1 MKIYYSLAILLSRI
15 SKICISFCHKLC
27 LNTSHYQKVLY
38 YNLID
43 LIKVFELSLADVIL
57 ERFKDF
63 MREQPEPY
71 KFLQVFY
78 AQEKE
83 RFLNDKM
90 NDYIKQNKSKEEAS
104 ILARQGF
111 VSTIGRVLEKI
122 IELLLKDFCIKNN
135 VKMTNDKI
143 LRAKRINGELDK
155 VKRALLV
162 HFGEYSV
169 LPDIVLYQASKDNVK
184 ILAILSVKNSFRER
198 FTETP
203 YWKLK
208 LLQSPVISHIKVF
221 MITPDN
227 DDEISFKDK
236 PKKARIVMEHELDG
250 LYLAK
255 SHFDQSSKI
264 RGIESLLEDLRRL
277 L

>member
-1 MKIYYSLAILLSRI
+1 M
-15 SKICISFCHKLC
+15 
-27 LNTSHYQKVLY
+27 
-38 YNLID
+38 
-43 LIKVFELSLADVIL
+43 SLADIIL

-63 MREQPEPY
+63 MRERPEPY

-83 RFLNDKM
+83 RFLNHKM

-111 VSTIGRVLEKI
+111 VSVIGRALEKI

-135 VKMTNDKI
+135 VKMTNDKT

-162 HFGEYSV
+162 HFGGYSV
-169 LPDIVLYQASKDNVK
+169 LPDIIPYQTNKDTIK

-208 LLQSPVISHIKVF
+208 LLQSPITSHIKVF

-227 DDEISFKDK
+227 DEEISFKDK

-255 SHFDQSSKI
+255 SHFDQSPKI
-264 RGIESLLEDLRRL
+264 KGIENLLEDLKRL

>member
-1 MKIYYSLAILLSRI
+1 MIR
-15 SKICISFCHKLC
+15 
-27 LNTSHYQKVLY
+27 
-38 YNLID
+38 
-43 LIKVFELSLADVIL
+43 VFELSLADIIL

-83 RFLNDKM
+83 RFLNDRM
-90 NDYIKQNKSKEEAS
+90 NDYIKQNKGKEEAS

-111 VSTIGRVLEKI
+111 VSAIGRVLEKI

-162 HFGEYSV
+162 HFGGYSV
-169 LPDIVLYQASKDNVK
+169 LPDIVLYQTNKDNVK

-208 LLQSPVISHIKVF
+208 LLQSPITSHIKVF

-264 RGIESLLEDLRRL
+264 KGIESLLEDLKRL

>member
-1 MKIYYSLAILLSRI
+1 M
-15 SKICISFCHKLC
+15 
-27 LNTSHYQKVLY
+27 
-38 YNLID
+38 
-43 LIKVFELSLADVIL
+43 IKVFGLGLADVIL

-63 MREQPEPY
+63 MRGQPEPY

-83 RFLNDKM
+83 RFLNHKM

-162 HFGEYSV
+162 HFGGYSV
-169 LPDIVLYQASKDNVK
+169 LLDIILYQTDSIK
-184 ILAILSVKNSFRER
+184 ILAVLSVKNSFRER

-208 LLQSPVISHIKVF
+208 LLQSPITSHIKVF

-236 PKKARIVMEHELDG
+236 PKKA
-250 LYLAK
+250 
-255 SHFDQSSKI
+255 SSWSMNEMAFI
-264 RGIESLLEDLRRL
+264 
-277 L
+277 

>member
-1 MKIYYSLAILLSRI
+1 M
-15 SKICISFCHKLC
+15 
-27 LNTSHYQKVLY
+27 
-38 YNLID
+38 
-43 LIKVFELSLADVIL
+43 SLADTIL

-83 RFLNDKM
+83 RFLNHKM

-104 ILARQGF
+104 VLARQGF
-111 VSTIGRVLEKI
+111 VSAMGRALEKI
-122 IELLLKDFCIKNN
+122 IEFLLKDFCIKNN
-135 VKMTNDKI
+135 VKMTNDKT
-143 LRAKRINGELDK
+143 LRAKRINGELDR

-169 LPDIVLYQASKDNVK
+169 LPDGDIILYQTDSIK
-184 ILAILSVKNSFRER
+184 ILAVLSVKNSFRER

-208 LLQSPVISHIKVF
+208 LLQSPVTSHIKVF

-227 DDEISFKDK
+227 DEKISFKDK

-255 SHFDQSSKI
+255 SHFDQSPKI
-264 RGIESLLEDLRRL
+264 KGIENLLEDLKRL

>member
-1 MKIYYSLAILLSRI
+1 M
-15 SKICISFCHKLC
+15 
-27 LNTSHYQKVLY
+27 
-38 YNLID
+38 
-43 LIKVFELSLADVIL
+43 SLADIIL

-83 RFLNDKM
+83 RFLNSKIS
-90 NDYIKQNKSKEEAS
+90 DYIKQNKSKEEAS

-135 VKMTNDKI
+135 VKMTNDKV

-155 VKRALLV
+155 VKRALWV

-169 LPDIVLYQASKDNVK
+169 LPDIILYQTNKDNVK
-184 ILAILSVKNSFRER
+184 ILAVLSVKNSFRER
-198 FTETP
+198 FT
-203 YWKLK
+203 
-208 LLQSPVISHIKVF
+208 
-221 MITPDN
+221 
-227 DDEISFKDK
+227 KD
-236 PKKARIVMEHELDG
+236 A
-250 LYLAK
+250 
-255 SHFDQSSKI
+255 
-264 RGIESLLEDLRRL
+264 LLEIKTPTIAYNFSH
-277 L
+277 

>member
-1 MKIYYSLAILLSRI
+1 M
-15 SKICISFCHKLC
+15 
-27 LNTSHYQKVLY
+27 
-38 YNLID
+38 
-43 LIKVFELSLADVIL
+43 IKVFELNLSDVIL

-83 RFLNDKM
+83 RFLNHKM
-90 NDYIKQNKSKEEAS
+90 NDYIQQNKSKEEAS

-111 VSTIGRVLEKI
+111 VSVIGRVLEKI

-143 LRAKRINGELDK
+143 LRAKHINGELDK

-162 HFGEYSV
+162 HFRGYSV

-208 LLQSPVISHIKVF
+208 LLQSPITSHIKVF

-227 DDEISFKDK
+227 DDEISFKDR

-264 RGIESLLEDLRRL
+264 KGIESLLEDLKRL

>member
-1 MKIYYSLAILLSRI
+1 MG
-15 SKICISFCHKLC
+15 
-27 LNTSHYQKVLY
+27 
-38 YNLID
+38 
-43 LIKVFELSLADVIL
+43 LADIIL
-57 ERFKDF
+57 ERFKYF

-78 AQEKE
+78 TQEKE
-83 RFLNDKM
+83 RFLNHKM

-111 VSTIGRVLEKI
+111 VSAVGRALEKI
-122 IELLLKDFCIKNN
+122 VELLLKDFCVKNN
-135 VKMTNDKI
+135 VKMTNDKT

-169 LPDIVLYQASKDNVK
+169 LPNIVLYQTNKDNVK
-184 ILAILSVKNSFRER
+184 ILAVLSVKNSFRER

-208 LLQSPVISHIKVF
+208 LLQSPVTSHI
-221 MITPDN
+221 
-227 DDEISFKDK
+227 
-236 PKKARIVMEHELDG
+236 
-250 LYLAK
+250 Y
-255 SHFDQSSKI
+255 
-264 RGIESLLEDLRRL
+264 
-277 L
+277 

>member
-1 MKIYYSLAILLSRI
+1 M
-15 SKICISFCHKLC
+15 
-27 LNTSHYQKVLY
+27 
-38 YNLID
+38 
-43 LIKVFELSLADVIL
+43 FELSLADIIL

-63 MREQPEPY
+63 MKEQPEPY

-78 AQEKE
+78 VQEKE

-111 VSTIGRVLEKI
+111 VSAIGRVLEKI

-162 HFGEYSV
+162 HFGGYSV
-169 LPDIVLYQASKDNVK
+169 LPNIVLYQTNKDNVK
-184 ILAILSVKNSFRER
+184 ILAILSVKNSFRE
-198 FTETP
+198 
-203 YWKLK
+203 
-208 LLQSPVISHIKVF
+208 LQMEIKTSAIAYNFSH
-221 MITPDN
+221 
-227 DDEISFKDK
+227 
-236 PKKARIVMEHELDG
+236 
-250 LYLAK
+250 
-255 SHFDQSSKI
+255 
-264 RGIESLLEDLRRL
+264 
-277 L
+277 

>member
-1 MKIYYSLAILLSRI
+1 M
-15 SKICISFCHKLC
+15 
-27 LNTSHYQKVLY
+27 
-38 YNLID
+38 
-43 LIKVFELSLADVIL
+43 
-57 ERFKDF
+57 
-63 MREQPEPY
+63 
-71 KFLQVFY
+71 
-78 AQEKE
+78 
-83 RFLNDKM
+83 
-90 NDYIKQNKSKEEAS
+90 
-104 ILARQGF
+104 
-111 VSTIGRVLEKI
+111 STIGRVLEKI

-135 VKMTNDKI
+135 VKMTNDKV
-143 LRAKRINGELDK
+143 LRAKRINGELDR

-162 HFGEYSV
+162 HFGGYSV
-169 LPDIVLYQASKDNVK
+169 LPDGDIVLYQTNKDNVK

-208 LLQSPVISHIKVF
+208 LLQLPITSHIKVF

-227 DDEISFKDK
+227 DDESSFKDR

-264 RGIESLLEDLRRL
+264 KGIENLLEDLKRL

>member
-1 MKIYYSLAILLSRI
+1 MG
-15 SKICISFCHKLC
+15 
-27 LNTSHYQKVLY
+27 
-38 YNLID
+38 
-43 LIKVFELSLADVIL
+43 LADVIL

-63 MREQPEPY
+63 MREQPKPY

-111 VSTIGRVLEKI
+111 VSAVGRALEKI

-143 LRAKRINGELDK
+143 LMAKRINGELDK

-162 HFGEYSV
+162 HFGGYSV
-169 LPDIVLYQASKDNVK
+169 LPDIILYQTDSIK

-208 LLQSPVISHIKVF
+208 LLQSPITSHIKVF

-236 PKKARIVMEHELDG
+236 PKKARIVMEHE
-250 LYLAK
+250 
-255 SHFDQSSKI
+255 
-264 RGIESLLEDLRRL
+264 
-277 L
+277 

>member
-1 MKIYYSLAILLSRI
+1 M
-15 SKICISFCHKLC
+15 FG
-27 LNTSHYQKVLY
+27 
-38 YNLID
+38 
-43 LIKVFELSLADVIL
+43 LSLADIIL
-57 ERFKDF
+57 ERVKDF

-83 RFLNDKM
+83 RFLNSKIS
-90 NDYIKQNKSKEEAS
+90 DYIKQNKSKEEAS

-111 VSTIGRVLEKI
+111 VSVIGRALEKI

-169 LPDIVLYQASKDNVK
+169 LPDIILYQINKDTIK
-184 ILAILSVKNSFRER
+184 ILAVLSVKNSFREC

-208 LLQSPVISHIKVF
+208 LLQSPITSHIKVF

-227 DDEISFKDK
+227 DEEISFKDK
-236 PKKARIVMEHELDG
+236 PKKARIVMEHE
-250 LYLAK
+250 
-255 SHFDQSSKI
+255 
-264 RGIESLLEDLRRL
+264 
-277 L
+277 

>member
-1 MKIYYSLAILLSRI
+1 M
-15 SKICISFCHKLC
+15 FG
-27 LNTSHYQKVLY
+27 
-38 YNLID
+38 
-43 LIKVFELSLADVIL
+43 LSLADIIL

-63 MREQPEPY
+63 IKEQPEPY

-78 AQEKE
+78 VQEKE

-111 VSTIGRVLEKI
+111 VSAIGRVLEKI

-135 VKMTNDKI
+135 VKMTNDKV
-143 LRAKRINGELDK
+143 LRAKCLNDELDR

-162 HFGEYSV
+162 HFGGYSV
-169 LPDIVLYQASKDNVK
+169 LPDGDIILYQASKDNVK

-208 LLQSPVISHIKVF
+208 LLQSPVTSHIKVF

-227 DDEISFKDK
+227 DDEISFKDR

-250 LYLAK
+250 LYFGQK
-255 SHFDQSSKI
+255 PF
-264 RGIESLLEDLRRL
+264 
-277 L
+277 

>member
-1 MKIYYSLAILLSRI
+1 M
-15 SKICISFCHKLC
+15 
-27 LNTSHYQKVLY
+27 
-38 YNLID
+38 
-43 LIKVFELSLADVIL
+43 SLADIIL

-90 NDYIKQNKSKEEAS
+90 NDYIKQNKIKEEAS

-143 LRAKRINGELDK
+143 LRAKRINGELDR

-162 HFGEYSV
+162 HFGGYSV
-169 LPDIVLYQASKDNVK
+169 LPDGDIILYQTNKDNVK

-208 LLQSPVISHIKVF
+208 LLQSPVTSHIKFF

-264 RGIESLLEDLRRL
+264 KGIENLLEDLKRL

>member
-1 MKIYYSLAILLSRI
+1 M
-15 SKICISFCHKLC
+15 
-27 LNTSHYQKVLY
+27 
-38 YNLID
+38 
-43 LIKVFELSLADVIL
+43 IL

-78 AQEKE
+78 VQEKE
-83 RFLNDKM
+83 RFLNSKIS
-90 NDYIKQNKSKEEAS
+90 DYMKQNKSKEEAS

-111 VSTIGRVLEKI
+111 VSAVGRALEKI

-155 VKRALLV
+155 VKQALLV
-162 HFGEYSV
+162 HFGGYSV
-169 LPDIVLYQASKDNVK
+169 LPDIILYQTNKDNIK

-208 LLQSPVISHIKVF
+208 LLQSPVTSHIKVF

-227 DDEISFKDK
+227 DNEISFKDR

-255 SHFDQSSKI
+255 SHFDQSPKI
-264 RGIESLLEDLRRL
+264 KGIENLLEDLKRL

>member
-1 MKIYYSLAILLSRI
+1 MFGLG
-15 SKICISFCHKLC
+15 
-27 LNTSHYQKVLY
+27 
-38 YNLID
+38 
-43 LIKVFELSLADVIL
+43 LADVIL

-63 MREQPEPY
+63 MREHPEPY

-78 AQEKE
+78 TQEKE
-83 RFLNDKM
+83 RFLNQKM
-90 NDYIKQNKSKEEAS
+90 SDYIKQNKSKEEAS

-111 VSTIGRVLEKI
+111 VSAVGRALEKI

-169 LPDIVLYQASKDNVK
+169 LPDIILYQTNKDNVK

-208 LLQSPVISHIKVF
+208 LLQSPITSHIKVF

-236 PKKARIVMEHELDG
+236 PKKARIVMKHE
-250 LYLAK
+250 
-255 SHFDQSSKI
+255 
-264 RGIESLLEDLRRL
+264 
-277 L
+277 

>member
-1 MKIYYSLAILLSRI
+1 M
-15 SKICISFCHKLC
+15 
-27 LNTSHYQKVLY
+27 
-38 YNLID
+38 
-43 LIKVFELSLADVIL
+43 FELGLADIIL

-83 RFLNDKM
+83 RFLNSKIS
-90 NDYIKQNKSKEEAS
+90 DYMKRNKSKEEAS

-111 VSTIGRVLEKI
+111 VSAVGRALEKI

-169 LPDIVLYQASKDNVK
+169 LPDIILYQTDSIK

-208 LLQSPVISHIKVF
+208 LLQSPVTSHIKVF

-236 PKKARIVMEHELDG
+236 PKKARIVMEHE
-250 LYLAK
+250 
-255 SHFDQSSKI
+255 
-264 RGIESLLEDLRRL
+264 
-277 L
+277 

>member
-1 MKIYYSLAILLSRI
+1 M
-15 SKICISFCHKLC
+15 
-27 LNTSHYQKVLY
+27 
-38 YNLID
+38 
-43 LIKVFELSLADVIL
+43 SLADIIL

-83 RFLNDKM
+83 RFLNSKIS
-90 NDYIKQNKSKEEAS
+90 DYMKRNKSKEEAS

-143 LRAKRINGELDK
+143 LRAKHINGELDR
-155 VKRALLV
+155 VKRALWV
-162 HFGEYSV
+162 HFGGYSV
-169 LPDIVLYQASKDNVK
+169 LPDIILYQTNKDNIK
-184 ILAILSVKNSFRER
+184 ILAVLSVKNSFRER

-208 LLQSPVISHIKVF
+208 LLQSPITSHIKVF

-227 DDEISFKDK
+227 DEEISFKDK

-250 LYLAK
+250 LYLVK

-264 RGIESLLEDLRRL
+264 KGIENLLEDLKRL

>member
-1 MKIYYSLAILLSRI
+1 M
-15 SKICISFCHKLC
+15 
-27 LNTSHYQKVLY
+27 
-38 YNLID
+38 
-43 LIKVFELSLADVIL
+43 IKVFELGLADIIL

-143 LRAKRINGELDK
+143 LRAKRINGELDR

-162 HFGEYSV
+162 HFGGYSV
-169 LPDIVLYQASKDNVK
+169 LPDIILYQTDSIK
-184 ILAILSVKNSFRER
+184 ILAVLSVKNSFRER

-208 LLQSPVISHIKVF
+208 LLQSPVTSHIKVF

-236 PKKARIVMEHELDG
+236 PKKARIVMEHE
-250 LYLAK
+250 
-255 SHFDQSSKI
+255 
-264 RGIESLLEDLRRL
+264 
-277 L
+277 

>member
-1 MKIYYSLAILLSRI
+1 MG
-15 SKICISFCHKLC
+15 
-27 LNTSHYQKVLY
+27 
-38 YNLID
+38 
-43 LIKVFELSLADVIL
+43 LADVIL

-111 VSTIGRVLEKI
+111 VSAVGRALEKI

-143 LRAKRINGELDK
+143 LMAKRINGELDK

-162 HFGEYSV
+162 HFGGYSV
-169 LPDIVLYQASKDNVK
+169 LPDIILYQTDSIK

-208 LLQSPVISHIKVF
+208 LLQSPVTSHIKVF

-264 RGIESLLEDLRRL
+264 KGIENLLEDLKRL

>member
-1 MKIYYSLAILLSRI
+1 MFGLG
-15 SKICISFCHKLC
+15 
-27 LNTSHYQKVLY
+27 
-38 YNLID
+38 
-43 LIKVFELSLADVIL
+43 LADVIL

-83 RFLNDKM
+83 RFLNSKIS
-90 NDYIKQNKSKEEAS
+90 DYMKRNKSKEEAS

-111 VSTIGRVLEKI
+111 VSTVGRALEKI

-135 VKMTNDKI
+135 VKMTNDKT
-143 LRAKRINGELDK
+143 LRAKRINGELDR

-169 LPDIVLYQASKDNVK
+169 LPDIILYQTNKDSIK

-208 LLQSPVISHIKVF
+208 LLQSPITSHIKVF

-264 RGIESLLEDLRRL
+264 KGIENLLEDLKRL

>member
-1 MKIYYSLAILLSRI
+1 MFGLG
-15 SKICISFCHKLC
+15 
-27 LNTSHYQKVLY
+27 
-38 YNLID
+38 
-43 LIKVFELSLADVIL
+43 LADVIL

-63 MREQPEPY
+63 MRGQPEPY

-78 AQEKE
+78 VQEKE
-83 RFLNDKM
+83 RFLNHKM

-162 HFGEYSV
+162 HFGGYSV
-169 LPDIVLYQASKDNVK
+169 LPDIILYQTDSIK
-184 ILAILSVKNSFRER
+184 ILAVLSVKNSFRER

-208 LLQSPVISHIKVF
+208 LLQSPITSHIKVF

-264 RGIESLLEDLRRL
+264 KGIENLLEDLKRL

>member
-1 MKIYYSLAILLSRI
+1 
-15 SKICISFCHKLC
+15 
-27 LNTSHYQKVLY
+27 
-38 YNLID
+38 
-43 LIKVFELSLADVIL
+43 
-57 ERFKDF
+57 

-83 RFLNDKM
+83 RFLNDRM

-111 VSTIGRVLEKI
+111 VSAIGRVLEKI

-169 LPDIVLYQASKDNVK
+169 LPDIVLYQASRDSVK

-208 LLQSPVISHIKVF
+208 LLQSPITSHIKVF

-227 DDEISFKDK
+227 DDEISFKDR
-236 PKKARIVMEHELDG
+236 PKKARIAMEHELDG

-264 RGIESLLEDLRRL
+264 KGIESLLEDLRRL

>member
-1 MKIYYSLAILLSRI
+1 M
-15 SKICISFCHKLC
+15 
-27 LNTSHYQKVLY
+27 
-38 YNLID
+38 
-43 LIKVFELSLADVIL
+43 KVFELGLADIIL

-122 IELLLKDFCIKNN
+122 IELLLKYFCIKNN
-135 VKMTNDKI
+135 VKMTNDKT
-143 LRAKRINGELDK
+143 LRAKCINGELDK
-155 VKRALLV
+155 VKRALWV

-169 LPDIVLYQASKDNVK
+169 LPDIILYQTDSIK
-184 ILAILSVKNSFRER
+184 ILAVLSVKNSFRER

-208 LLQSPVISHIKVF
+208 LLQSPVTSHIKVF

-236 PKKARIVMEHELDG
+236 PKKALSWSMNEMAFI
-250 LYLAK
+250 
-255 SHFDQSSKI
+255 
-264 RGIESLLEDLRRL
+264 
-277 L
+277 

>member
-1 MKIYYSLAILLSRI
+1 M
-15 SKICISFCHKLC
+15 
-27 LNTSHYQKVLY
+27 
-38 YNLID
+38 
-43 LIKVFELSLADVIL
+43 SLADVIL

-83 RFLNDKM
+83 RFLNDRM
-90 NDYIKQNKSKEEAS
+90 NDYIKQNKGKEEAS

-111 VSTIGRVLEKI
+111 VSAIGRVLEKI

-135 VKMTNDKI
+135 VKMTNDKT
-143 LRAKRINGELDK
+143 LRAKRINGELDR

-162 HFGEYSV
+162 HFGGYSV
-169 LPDIVLYQASKDNVK
+169 LPDIILYQTNKDNVK

-208 LLQSPVISHIKVF
+208 LLQSPITSHIKVF

-236 PKKARIVMEHELDG
+236 PKKARIVMEHE
-250 LYLAK
+250 
-255 SHFDQSSKI
+255 
-264 RGIESLLEDLRRL
+264 
-277 L
+277 

>member
-1 MKIYYSLAILLSRI
+1 M
-15 SKICISFCHKLC
+15 
-27 LNTSHYQKVLY
+27 
-38 YNLID
+38 
-43 LIKVFELSLADVIL
+43 FELSLADIIL

-71 KFLQVFY
+71 KFLGVFY

-111 VSTIGRVLEKI
+111 VSAIGRVLEKI
-122 IELLLKDFCIKNN
+122 VELLLKDFCIKNN
-135 VKMTNDKI
+135 VKMTNDKS
-143 LRAKRINGELDK
+143 LRAKRINGELDR

-162 HFGEYSV
+162 HFGGYSV
-169 LPDIVLYQASKDNVK
+169 LPDGDIVLYQTNKDNVK

-198 FTETP
+198 FTKTP

-208 LLQSPVISHIKVF
+208 LLQSPVTSHIKVF

-236 PKKARIVMEHELDG
+236 PKKARIIMEHELDG

-255 SHFDQSSKI
+255 AILIKA
-264 RGIESLLEDLRRL
+264 LKLRV
-277 L
+277 

>member
-1 MKIYYSLAILLSRI
+1 M
-15 SKICISFCHKLC
+15 
-27 LNTSHYQKVLY
+27 
-38 YNLID
+38 
-43 LIKVFELSLADVIL
+43 SLADIIL

-83 RFLNDKM
+83 RFLNHKM
-90 NDYIKQNKSKEEAS
+90 NDYMKRNKSKEEAS

-111 VSTIGRVLEKI
+111 VSAVGRVLEKI

-135 VKMTNDKI
+135 VKMTNDKT

-169 LPDIVLYQASKDNVK
+169 LPDIILYQTNKDNVK
-184 ILAILSVKNSFRER
+184 ILAVLSVKNSFRER

-208 LLQSPVISHIKVF
+208 LLQSPITSHIKVF

-227 DDEISFKDK
+227 DDEISFKNK

-264 RGIESLLEDLRRL
+264 KGIENLLEDLKRL

>member
-1 MKIYYSLAILLSRI
+1 M
-15 SKICISFCHKLC
+15 
-27 LNTSHYQKVLY
+27 
-38 YNLID
+38 
-43 LIKVFELSLADVIL
+43 SLADIIL

-63 MREQPEPY
+63 IKEQPESY

-78 AQEKE
+78 TQEKE
-83 RFLNDKM
+83 RFLNDRM
-90 NDYIKQNKSKEEAS
+90 NDYIKQNKDKEEVS

-111 VSTIGRVLEKI
+111 VSAIGRVLEKI

-184 ILAILSVKNSFRER
+184 ILAILLVKNSFRER

-208 LLQSPVISHIKVF
+208 LLQSPVTSHIKVF

-227 DDEISFKDK
+227 DNEISFKDR

-264 RGIESLLEDLRRL
+264 KGIENLLEDLKRL

>member
-1 MKIYYSLAILLSRI
+1 M
-15 SKICISFCHKLC
+15 FG
-27 LNTSHYQKVLY
+27 
-38 YNLID
+38 
-43 LIKVFELSLADVIL
+43 LSLADIIL

-78 AQEKE
+78 VQEKE

-111 VSTIGRVLEKI
+111 VSAVGRALEKI

-135 VKMTNDKI
+135 VKMTNDKT

-169 LPDIVLYQASKDNVK
+169 LPDIILYQTNEDNVK

-208 LLQSPVISHIKVF
+208 LLQSPVTSHIKVF

-227 DDEISFKDK
+227 DDEISFKNK
-236 PKKARIVMEHELDG
+236 PKKARIVMEHE
-250 LYLAK
+250 
-255 SHFDQSSKI
+255 
-264 RGIESLLEDLRRL
+264 
-277 L
+277 

>member
-1 MKIYYSLAILLSRI
+1 
-15 SKICISFCHKLC
+15 
-27 LNTSHYQKVLY
+27 
-38 YNLID
+38 
-43 LIKVFELSLADVIL
+43 
-57 ERFKDF
+57 
-63 MREQPEPY
+63 
-71 KFLQVFY
+71 
-78 AQEKE
+78 
-83 RFLNDKM
+83 M

-111 VSTIGRVLEKI
+111 VSAVGRALEKI

-135 VKMTNDKI
+135 VKMTNDKT

-162 HFGEYSV
+162 HFGGYSV
-169 LPDIVLYQASKDNVK
+169 LPDIILYQTNKDNIK

-208 LLQSPVISHIKVF
+208 LLQSPVTSHIKVF

-227 DDEISFKDK
+227 DEEISFKDK

-255 SHFDQSSKI
+255 SHFDQSPKI
-264 RGIESLLEDLRRL
+264 KGIENLLEDLKRL

>member
-1 MKIYYSLAILLSRI
+1 M
-15 SKICISFCHKLC
+15 
-27 LNTSHYQKVLY
+27 
-38 YNLID
+38 
-43 LIKVFELSLADVIL
+43 IL

-63 MREQPEPY
+63 MREHPEPY

-83 RFLNDKM
+83 RFLNSKIS
-90 NDYIKQNKSKEEAS
+90 DYMKQNKSKEEAS

-111 VSTIGRVLEKI
+111 VSAVGRALEKI

-169 LPDIVLYQASKDNVK
+169 LPDIILYQTNKDNVK

-208 LLQSPVISHIKVF
+208 LLQSPITSHIKVF

-227 DDEISFKDK
+227 DEEISFKDR

-255 SHFDQSSKI
+255 SHFDQSPKI
-264 RGIESLLEDLRRL
+264 KGIENLLEDLKRL

>member
-1 MKIYYSLAILLSRI
+1 M
-15 SKICISFCHKLC
+15 
-27 LNTSHYQKVLY
+27 
-38 YNLID
+38 
-43 LIKVFELSLADVIL
+43 SLADVIL

-71 KFLQVFY
+71 KFLEVFY

-111 VSTIGRVLEKI
+111 VSAIGRVLEKI
-122 IELLLKDFCIKNN
+122 IELLLKDF
-135 VKMTNDKI
+135 
-143 LRAKRINGELDK
+143 
-155 VKRALLV
+155 
-162 HFGEYSV
+162 
-169 LPDIVLYQASKDNVK
+169 DNVK

-208 LLQSPVISHIKVF
+208 LLQSPITSHIKVF

-264 RGIESLLEDLRRL
+264 KGIENLLEDLKRL

>member
-1 MKIYYSLAILLSRI
+1 M
-15 SKICISFCHKLC
+15 
-27 LNTSHYQKVLY
+27 
-38 YNLID
+38 
-43 LIKVFELSLADVIL
+43 FELGLADVIL

-83 RFLNDKM
+83 RFLNQKM

-122 IELLLKDFCIKNN
+122 VELLLKDFCIKNN

-143 LRAKRINGELDK
+143 LRAKRINGELDR

-169 LPDIVLYQASKDNVK
+169 LPDIILYQADSIK

-203 YWKLK
+203 CWKLK
-208 LLQSPVISHIKVF
+208 LLQSPITSHIKVF

-236 PKKARIVMEHELDG
+236 PKKG
-250 LYLAK
+250 
-255 SHFDQSSKI
+255 
-264 RGIESLLEDLRRL
+264 
-277 L
+277 